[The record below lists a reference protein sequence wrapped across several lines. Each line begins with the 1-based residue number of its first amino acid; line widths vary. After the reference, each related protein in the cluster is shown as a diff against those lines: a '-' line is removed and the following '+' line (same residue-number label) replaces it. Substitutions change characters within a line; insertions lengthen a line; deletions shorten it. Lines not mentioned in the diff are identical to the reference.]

1 MNLNKTFVVLCFF
14 FLCTSNVI
22 RIIKRKTKQ
31 RNLTYDFIFFIYA
44 FGDPDGAG
52 RTIASLLT
60 TIFSTS
66 IK

>member
-1 MNLNKTFVVLCFF
+1 MKLKET
-14 FLCTSNVI
+14 TTTPTT
-22 RIIKRKTKQ
+22 IIK
-31 RNLTYDFIFFIYA
+31 IFIYA